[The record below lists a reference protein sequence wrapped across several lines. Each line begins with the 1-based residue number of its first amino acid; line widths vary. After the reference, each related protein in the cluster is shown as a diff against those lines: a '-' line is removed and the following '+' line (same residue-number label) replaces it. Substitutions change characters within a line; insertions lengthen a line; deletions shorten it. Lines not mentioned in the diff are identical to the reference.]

1 MKQSSKGAARTRFR
15 CKGCGHEE
23 PKWLGR
29 CPSCGVW
36 NSFVEVAQVP
46 PDAPREK
53 AGRPI
58 PLSAI
63 QNRDAMRM
71 DSGMGEMNRV
81 LGGGIM
87 RGSSVLVG
95 GEPGIGKSTLMLQA
109 AARLVS
115 PGRVVYV
122 SGEESPGQIRM
133 RADRVG
139 AVTDRIEVLAETELT
154 AVMQALEL
162 AKPVLV
168 IVDSVQT
175 LYTREV
181 NAMPGSVNQIKACTQ
196 ELVDWG
202 RDRGAAIFL
211 VAHVTKEGI
220 IAGPKLVEHMVDT
233 VVSFEQASADVRTL
247 QAMKNRFGSVDE
259 LGFFRMSEGGLVEV
273 EDAASIF
280 LVHRSGEQPAGVAVA
295 PVFEG
300 SRVLLV
306 EIQSLVVPAKSGISR
321 IYSDRIDAG
330 RVARVAAVLEKHLG
344 VRLSELDIYVNV
356 AGGIRISEVGVELP
370 LAAALYSART
380 GVSLPARTAVVGE
393 VSLAGEVRPV
403 SGMDKRVRAALDMG
417 FTTVLGP
424 APRPG
429 ERSGADGH
437 TETPDV
443 KAAIR
448 ALFGAG
454 GAP

>member
-1 MKQSSKGAARTRFR
+1 VADAA
-15 CKGCGHEE
+15 
-23 PKWLGR
+23 PA
-29 CPSCGVW
+29 PS
-36 NSFVEVAQVP
+36 
-46 PDAPREK
+46 REK
-53 AGRPI
+53 SRHTV
-58 PLSAI
+58 PLPAI
-63 QNRDAMRM
+63 ENRDGLRM
-71 DSGMGEMNRV
+71 DSGIGEMNRV

-139 AVTDRIEVLAETELT
+139 AVSDRIEVLAETELT

-168 IVDSVQT
+168 IVDSIQT

-202 RDRGAAIFL
+202 RDRGAAVFL

-233 VVSFEQASADVRTL
+233 VVSFEQASAEVRTL
-247 QAMKNRFGSVDE
+247 QAVKNRFGSVDE
-259 LGFFRMSEGGLVEV
+259 LGFFRMTAEGLAEV
-273 EDAASIF
+273 EDAGSLF
-280 LVHRSGEQPAGVAVA
+280 LIHREGDQPAGVAVA

-306 EIQSLVVPAKSGISR
+306 EIQSLVVPAKSGVSR
-321 IYSDRIDAG
+321 IYSDRVDAG

-344 VRLSELDIYVNV
+344 TRLSDLDVYVNV
-356 AGGIRISEVGVELP
+356 AGGIRIGEVGVELP
-370 LAAALYSART
+370 LAMALYSART

-403 SGMDKRVRAALDMG
+403 SGLEKRLRAAQEMG
-417 FTTVLGP
+417 FTSLVGP
-424 APRPG
+424 APLAQEKPVG
-429 ERSGADGH
+429 SGF
-437 TETPDV
+437 TVVPDV
-443 KAAIR
+443 KTAAR
-448 ALFGAG
+448 AVFGA
-454 GAP
+454 APSR